1 MGYIDYHDRNEPS
14 QGLYYN
20 RQMSI
25 IFTIYGYYKIGVVII
40 GVWLLKI
47 FVTQLISI
55 WYCQMRSNKDIL
67 YENKI

>member
-40 GVWLLKI
+40 GVWLLKS
-47 FVTQLISI
+47 L
-55 WYCQMRSNKDIL
+55 
-67 YENKI
+67 